1 MKQLSPMDRFVKN
14 AESIRLERGFTKQ
27 ALADAI
33 GMERS
38 QLSNILSG
46 KNSPTL
52 ETLARIADGLDV
64 DILDLL
70 QDGSKRAQKVA

>member
-1 MKQLSPMDRFVKN
+1 MKQLAAMDRFTQN
-14 AESIRLERGFTKQ
+14 AERLRTSQGLTKQ

-38 QLSNILSG
+38 QLSNILTG

-52 ETLARIADGLDV
+52 ETMERIAEGLGVDV
-64 DILDLL
+64 LELL
-70 QDGSKRAQKVA
+70 STPGKRAPQVA